1 MSMIG
6 FMFHLFGQFPW
17 LESIDTLLLG
27 LWKAFYYS
35 GKNCNI
41 LRSLQEAYGIK
52 ALNLLNAVVTRWLS
66 HGAAFKRCRERYN
79 IIIEALDIIS
89 TTNNLELVTYRN
101 ILLDTETVYQIT
113 FLEDVLIVTNI
124 LSLLLQSD
132 IKDFTVIARSV
143 NTVPAILKN
152 IGENTDTSH
161 LKNFNNTNEIIEK
174 IEFYKRKNIV
184 SSGMRKHQKQD
195 HNLTKD
201 IFHKKVIK
209 PFIDELIKE
218 IKNAFDIS
226 HLPVLNAFLKLDPQ
240 KIPNKDSLL
249 FENYG
254 MEEVTLFHNFY
265 GKGKKQLS
273 REDSS
278 SGCLI

>member
-1 MSMIG
+1 M
-6 FMFHLFGQFPW
+6 
-17 LESIDTLLLG
+17 ESTLLFRKKLQHFKISSRSV
-27 LWKAFYYS
+27 WYKS
-35 GKNCNI
+35 TQSCENCG
-41 LRSLQEAYGIK
+41 YH
-52 ALNLLNAVVTRWLS
+52 RWLF
-66 HGAAFKRCRERYN
+66 HGAACKHCRERYH
-79 IIIEALDIIS
+79 IIIEALDDIIS

-143 NTVPAILKN
+143 NTVPEILKN
-152 IGENTDTSH
+152 IGENTDTNH

-195 HNLTKD
+195 HNLTKN